1 MVERQEIAVVNTEPE
16 PESTTE
22 VLASVFERVGEK
34 AARALADAFDIEY
47 DEVAVMALVNGGV
60 NGNGV
65 NTARAIER
73 LPPKADRKRQVG

>member
-1 MVERQEIAVVNTEPE
+1 
-16 PESTTE
+16 
-22 VLASVFERVGEK
+22 
-34 AARALADAFDIEY
+34 
-47 DEVAVMALVNGGV
+47 MALVNGGV